1 MIWTAVA
8 VVLILWFIGLILA
21 WGPVVNLLPVG
32 AAVLL
37 VVRLLQEREAQ
48 G

>member
-8 VVLILWFIGLILA
+8 VVLVVWFIGLILA
-21 WGPVVNLLPVG
+21 WGPVVNLLLVA

-37 VVRLLQEREAQ
+37 VVQLLREREAQ